1 MTTGHKRSRH
11 VPYSVQLIPSPE
23 PAPFTLYIPP
33 RHHGGIVLKQVKPCL
48 LQKPPT
54 RLPCKSTGIPTGPTI
69 DSALKP
75 VKPGVHPRLYLG
87 WRWFLRGAKNRRRS
101 GSGDKRRRGGCERKH
116 ARKMCIQNFISWSLI
131 NEHTGNKYLNIC

>member
-11 VPYSVQLIPSPE
+11 VPRPVQLIPSPE

-75 VKPGVHPRLYLG
+75 VKPGVHPSVVS
-87 WRWFLRGAKNRRRS
+87 WMEMVFARGKKQAEERIRRQEEA
-101 GSGDKRRRGGCERKH
+101 RRVREE
-116 ARKMCIQNFISWSLI
+116 ARTENVYTELHLMELI